1 MAFIIETDYDMQIKS
16 EIKALLDTSP
26 DLHALK
32 RAEDTAISQIR
43 KYLGGRFDMDLI
55 LIDATEPDLRDQF
68 IVTLTIDLVLYHLY
82 SKFAQRD
89 IPLHRSQRYD
99 DALRWLRDAGT
110 GKLNTDLTLLT
121 EPDGKETSTIRLWS
135 KKQEN
140 HKW

>member
-1 MAFIIETDYDMQIKS
+1 M
-16 EIKALLDTSP
+16 
-26 DLHALK
+26 
-32 RAEDTAISQIR
+32 
-43 KYLGGRFDMDLI
+43 
-55 LIDATEPDLRDQF
+55 
-68 IVTLTIDLVLYHLY
+68 LYHLY

>member
-68 IVTLTIDLVLYHLY
+68 IVTLIIDLG
-82 SKFAQRD
+82 KF
-89 IPLHRSQRYD
+89 
-99 DALRWLRDAGT
+99 
-110 GKLNTDLTLLT
+110 K
-121 EPDGKETSTIRLWS
+121 
-135 KKQEN
+135 
-140 HKW
+140 